1 MMVKEL
7 CKSRMIS
14 FFFCSPFSSYF
25 VTNYCSRVGKDTLY
39 GKMAIEM
46 SLGDDRDSPLQFKLS
61 ALAETISKIG
71 YIGATS
77 IALSFLFKQFIM
89 DQGWDLA
96 QTMLYLTGSPL
107 KALKDATSALTLGFY
122 FTFNLT
128 YFLK

>member
-1 MMVKEL
+1 M
-7 CKSRMIS
+7 
-14 FFFCSPFSSYF
+14 
-25 VTNYCSRVGKDTLY
+25 GKDTLY

-89 DQGWDLA
+89 DQGWNLS
-96 QTMLYLTGSPL
+96 QTIDYLTGSPL
-107 KALKDATSALTLGFY
+107 KALKDTTSALTLGIERILFLFLSIYTFIIFQPHTSCFY
-122 FTFNLT
+122 SFS
-128 YFLK
+128 

>member
-1 MMVKEL
+1 MLLIIV
-7 CKSRMIS
+7 
-14 FFFCSPFSSYF
+14 
-25 VTNYCSRVGKDTLY
+25 SRVGKDTLY

-96 QTMLYLTGSPL
+96 QTMMYLTGSPL

-128 YFLK
+128 LLTLLTFLTFNLTLLPYFSYFSK